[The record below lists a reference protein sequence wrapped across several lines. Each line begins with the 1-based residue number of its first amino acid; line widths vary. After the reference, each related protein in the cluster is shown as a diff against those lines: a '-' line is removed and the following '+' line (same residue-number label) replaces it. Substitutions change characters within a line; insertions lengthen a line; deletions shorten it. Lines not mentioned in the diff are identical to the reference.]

1 MDDHVFSE
9 LSTNVPGTLVRAMFD
24 CRRVNIPPPMIP
36 PPMMPIGSKVIDS
49 SEEPVA
55 GDHFL
60 KNLIQDL

>member
-24 CRRVNIPPPMIP
+24 CRRVNIPPPM
-36 PPMMPIGSKVIDS
+36 MPIGSKVIDS